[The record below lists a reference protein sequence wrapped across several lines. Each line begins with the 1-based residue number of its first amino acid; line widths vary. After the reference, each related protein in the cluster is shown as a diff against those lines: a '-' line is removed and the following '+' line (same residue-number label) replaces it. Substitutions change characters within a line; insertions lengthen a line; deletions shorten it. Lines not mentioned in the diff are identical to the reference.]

1 MLLALGCLLGG
12 SRAGAQTTNLILGFS
27 VKTNAIAVGSSLTY
41 TLFLTNVNGT
51 TLPGAF
57 VTNVFHGPVKIMGAT
72 QTQGTNTQTA
82 SSVVFDTGPIA
93 FGFNPTLTLT
103 VTPTNS
109 GFFTNTI
116 TLFDPALGTVVGA
129 TNLVNLATNFIVR
142 SDLAVALFGPTSPV
156 FSNDWMAYRVSVTNL
171 GPGAVTNVML
181 TNHIPAGVGLISL
194 SPATTFTGSNSAMI
208 FNLGTLT
215 NGAVRNFTF
224 LVQPTNAGLAVFSAS
239 VGATNLVETNVL
251 NNAAATN
258 ILVAGY
264 FPASLLAFTNSAQV
278 TNRLTGFIEQKILVT
293 NAGPSA
299 VASVRVVITGL
310 TNVAKTGFTNY
321 LANAWG
327 TNNGNPFVVY
337 ASALDTVT
345 NPSVE
350 LLLQFYS
357 RTVSHFPFD
366 NSQLHAF
373 AVSRPDLTPP
383 ATAGTSTNLHFSRL
397 VPLPPN
403 SYFMEIT
410 NTTVGKLY
418 TIVYSS
424 DLTFSNAMI
433 AVPSIVAPANDIQW
447 LDYGPPATLSKP
459 GSGMRFYRV
468 FQNP

>member
-116 TLFDPALGTVVGA
+116 TLFDPALGLVVGT

-142 SDLAVALFGPTSPV
+142 SDLAVALFGPTTAV

-181 TNHIPAGVGLISL
+181 TNHIPAGVGLISI
-194 SPATTFTGSNSAMI
+194 SPGATFSGSNSAMV
-208 FNLGTLT
+208 FNIGTLT

-224 LVQPTNAGLAVFSAS
+224 LVQPTNAGVAAFSAS
-239 VGATNLVETNVL
+239 VGATNLVETNTL
-251 NNAAATN
+251 NNTAATN

-264 FPASLLAFTNSAQV
+264 FPATLLVVTNSPQV
-278 TNRLTGFIEQKILVT
+278 TNRLNGLIEQRILVS
-293 NAGPSA
+293 NNGASN
-299 VASVRVVITGL
+299 VDSVRVILTGL
-310 TNVAKTGFTNY
+310 TNVPAAGFTNY
-321 LANAWG
+321 LFNATG
-327 TNNGNPFVVY
+327 TNNGHPFVTY
-337 ASALDTVT
+337 AATLANGD
-345 NPSVE
+345 SVE
-350 LLLQFYS
+350 LRLQFYV
-357 RTVSHFPFD
+357 RTRSAFPFG

-373 AVSRPDLTPP
+373 AVSPPNLTPP
-383 ATAGTSTNLHFSRL
+383 PGAATSTNLHFGRMALLSSGEMFL
-397 VPLPPN
+397 EVSN
-403 SYFMEIT
+403 SIAGRT
-410 NTTVGKLY
+410 Y
-418 TIVYSS
+418 TIVYS
-424 DLTFSNAMI
+424 DNLLFSNALM
-433 AVPSIVAPANDIQW
+433 AVPSIVAPANFVQW
-447 LDYGPPATLSKP
+447 IDYGPPATVSKP
-459 GSGMRFYRV
+459 GSGSRFYRV
-468 FQNP
+468 FLNP